1 MKRTSAIRVLGRYL
15 DNLCGPVPRVVVA
28 ADLKALK
35 PNDWLT
41 VYHGTTLNEVPK
53 LINGF
58 DSTKVKSRHFNAPR
72 HKGLFV
78 APDFKTA
85 RNFGNPVLE
94 MVVRAKNL
102 HGTDYG
108 GVTGRQDPRR
118 EEIWKDMYP
127 DSFRPY
133 LSLTLLQSNE
143 PQALLLGLVAPRQI
157 KRVWYDGDWYS
168 RKEFLDLGLGY
179 WMRGQRT
186 MRDLGFDRSYP
197 NYDYDEFIDAMAL
210 YAKRAPSE
218 VEKVLSRIALKS
230 MESGN
235 RDDGLYDII
244 EGRGRGFEPRAARRY
259 ADRFREQLAAKLQKS
274 VPRPVWGCTV
284 RPEGRLPLRGGLAIQ
299 TSSLEIRYKVNR

>member
-1 MKRTSAIRVLGRYL
+1 
-15 DNLCGPVPRVVVA
+15 
-28 ADLKALK
+28 
-35 PNDWLT
+35 
-41 VYHGTTLNEVPK
+41 
-53 LINGF
+53 
-58 DSTKVKSRHFNAPR
+58 
-72 HKGLFV
+72 LFV

-179 WMRGQRT
+179 GMRGQRT